1 MEPFSSISNAWVP
14 FSLFSRDTFR
24 KTKTPESWHSPKEVW
39 KISSWLYLPEFSRCF
54 NIGIL
59 FSSILTTIQRKHV
72 IQTLLFLTAN
82 DCGASYNRNTRSSL
96 RMQRQSTTNYQRFSQ
111 FFRVFKRGTPLM
123 ATMAPINRFFF
134 YYGLLYYKGQ
144 AHRMTVHH
152 CFGKWRYLVTKHVPL
167 FGFW

>member
-134 YYGLLYYKGQ
+134 LPWT
-144 AHRMTVHH
+144 TVLQRPGSQND
-152 CFGKWRYLVTKHVPL
+152 CPSL
-167 FGFW
+167 FREMAVSSDKTCTIIR